1 MWVGLIFGW
10 MYCWKKQTIQKKKN
24 PSHWLASFPENKSN
38 PLQTFLFSTEALTK
52 YCQGDLEMCLSTY
65 LPSSNVSAAALSP
78 DYILSSSTKED
89 PFPLNLLPVSKILIV
104 KAPFHFQFL
113 LVAIPRVLQPQPTLR
128 NRGISSCC
136 GPMLWH
142 CHFPNPP
149 LLLLAKHPAQSL
161 AGWQNAEV
169 LHTWAVQP
177 SPIKTN
183 RTISLSSCPHWRH

>member
-10 MYCWKKQTIQKKKN
+10 MYCWKKQTIQKKN
-24 PSHWLASFPENKSN
+24 PSHWLASSPENKSN

-65 LPSSNVSAAALSP
+65 LPSSNVSAAALST

-113 LVAIPRVLQPQPTLR
+113 PVAIPRVLQPQPTLC
-128 NRGISSCC
+128 NRGISSCSC
-136 GPMLWH
+136 LWPNALALPLPQH
-142 CHFPNPP
+142 SSAAPGQAPCPKPCWLTESRGAPYVSSPAFPY
-149 LLLLAKHPAQSL
+149 
-161 AGWQNAEV
+161 
-169 LHTWAVQP
+169 
-177 SPIKTN
+177 
-183 RTISLSSCPHWRH
+183 